1 LARPPIYADPRIV
14 MVTRAREDR
23 ERSDE
28 YLKLYEETLF
38 R

>member
-1 LARPPIYADPRIV
+1 